1 MVTVSVIGICGNSV
15 FMNVDHFHENGETV
29 IADSIFEE
37 VGGKGI
43 NQAIAASRMGANVLF
58 LTAVGDDKNGDKCK
72 KIAKENGI
80 NSVFKVKQ
88 GEFTPFAYILT
99 DKNGENRVTEYG
111 SAELEKSD
119 VLSFEKEIASSDVLL
134 LQQEVSGEVNET
146 AIKIANR
153 YNVKIILNPA
163 PSREISEF
171 VAKSV
176 YVVTP
181 NAQEKKAIDVR
192 KFANCITTLG
202 KNGCSINDETII
214 SSIEVEAVDSTGA
227 GDIFNGVLAV
237 CIANGMEIK
246 EAAKYAVVASGIS
259 VSKKYVLNAIPYKN
273 EVLDKIKI

>member
-15 FMNVDHFHENGETV
+15 FMNVDHFHESGETV

-80 NSVFKVKQ
+80 NPVFKVKQ

-134 LQQEVSGEVNET
+134 LQQEVPGEVNET

-163 PSREISEF
+163 PSREISDF

-181 NAQEKKAIDVR
+181 NAQEKKVIDER

-214 SSIEVEAVDSTGA
+214 PSIEVETVDSTGA

>member
-1 MVTVSVIGICGNSV
+1 M
-15 FMNVDHFHENGETV
+15 
-29 IADSIFEE
+29 
-37 VGGKGI
+37 
-43 NQAIAASRMGANVLF
+43 
-58 LTAVGDDKNGDKCK
+58 
-72 KIAKENGI
+72 
-80 NSVFKVKQ
+80 
-88 GEFTPFAYILT
+88 P
-99 DKNGENRVTEYG
+99 
-111 SAELEKSD
+111 
-119 VLSFEKEIASSDVLL
+119 
-134 LQQEVSGEVNET
+134 GEVNET

-163 PSREISEF
+163 PSREISDF

-181 NAQEKKAIDVR
+181 NAQEKKVIDER

-214 SSIEVEAVDSTGA
+214 PSIEVETVDSTGA